1 MNSRALSLN
10 DGVPLEE
17 VASKITSV
25 VLAGGVVLYPSD
37 TVYGLLCRPDDGST
51 LSRLRNMKGISGS
64 RPFILLV
71 SGPGMAGSVADCTDP
86 EVQAIIRLRWPGKL
100 TLVLPALKECPPDVT
115 DRGRTVAL
123 RHPADRLSG
132 LVLEKCG
139 MPLVST
145 SANVSGEGSCLDF
158 KAIPDSLIDE
168 VDLAVDSGKLPPS
181 SPSTI
186 LKLVRGREE

>member
-1 MNSRALSLN
+1 MSSRVISLN
-10 DGVPLEE
+10 DHVPLEE
-17 VASKITSV
+17 VASEIASV

-37 TVYGLLCRPDDGST
+37 TVYGLLCRPDDESA
-51 LSRLRNMKGISGS
+51 LNRLRSIKGISGP

-71 SGPGMAGSVADCTDP
+71 SGPGMARSVAVCTDP
-86 EVQAIIRLRWPGKL
+86 EVQAVIRLRWPGKL

-115 DRGRTVAL
+115 DSGRTVAL

-139 MPLVST
+139 FPLVST
-145 SANVSGEGSCLDF
+145 SANLSGEGTCLDF
-158 KAIPDSLIDE
+158 RLIADHIVQS
-168 VDLAVDSGKLPPS
+168 VDLAVDAGTLAPS

>member
-1 MNSRALSLN
+1 MSSRVISLN
-10 DGVPLEE
+10 DPAQLDE
-17 VASKITSV
+17 VAAEIAAV
-25 VLAGGVVLYPSD
+25 VLSGGVVLYPSD
-37 TVYGLLCRPDDGST
+37 TVYGLLCRPDSEAT
-51 LSRLRNMKGISGS
+51 LNRLRSVKGISSS
-64 RPFILLV
+64 RPLILLV

-86 EVQAIIRLRWPGKL
+86 EIQAIIRLRWPGKL

-115 DRGRTVAL
+115 DHGRTVAL

-139 MPLVST
+139 IPLVST
-145 SANVSGEGSCLDF
+145 SANVSGEGSRLDF
-158 KAIPDSLIDE
+158 KEIPDSLIDE

-186 LKLVRGREE
+186 LKLVRGRT